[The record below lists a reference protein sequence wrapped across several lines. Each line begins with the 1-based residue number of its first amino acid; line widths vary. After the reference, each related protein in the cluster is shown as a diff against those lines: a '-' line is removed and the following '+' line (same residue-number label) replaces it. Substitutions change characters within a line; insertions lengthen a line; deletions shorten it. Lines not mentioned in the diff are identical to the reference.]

1 MDVVTL
7 SSNGKITLPSK
18 ICEAFSLSDG
28 DSLLIVEE
36 KDGIHLKPLIN
47 ISHLWG
53 VDSMV
58 DTKRTLIEFRDEWD
72 KDLEEKK
79 VFFHPTLF

>member
-18 ICEAFSLSDG
+18 RCETFSLSDG
-28 DSLLIVEE
+28 DSLVIVEE
-36 KDGIHLKPLIN
+36 KDSIHLKPLIN

-58 DTKRTLIEFRDEWD
+58 DTKSALKEFRDEWN
-72 KDLEEKK
+72 KDLVE
-79 VFFHPTLF
+79 

>member
-1 MDVVTL
+1 M
-7 SSNGKITLPSK
+7 
-18 ICEAFSLSDG
+18 SDG

-58 DTKRTLIEFRDEWD
+58 DTKRALIEFRDEWD
-72 KDLEEKK
+72 KDLEEKSS
-79 VFFHPTLF
+79 L